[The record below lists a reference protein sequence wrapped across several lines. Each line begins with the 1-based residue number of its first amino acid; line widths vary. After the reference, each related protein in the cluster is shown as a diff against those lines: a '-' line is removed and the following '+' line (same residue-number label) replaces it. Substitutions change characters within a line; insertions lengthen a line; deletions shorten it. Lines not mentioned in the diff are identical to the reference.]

1 MEQII
6 ALDEFAQDTLKGLSS
21 EKKYLFSKYF
31 YDKKGS
37 EIFRDIMRMPEYYL
51 TNCELEIFQTQK
63 EQILSEFKNGGAH
76 FDILELGAGDGLKT
90 KVLLSH
96 FVNRQIDFTYSPIDI
111 SGTAVTNLVEDL
123 KDDIPGLQVNG
134 LNGDY
139 FKMLDSFKNNGNP
152 RKIALF
158 LGSNIGNFNDAQTL
172 DFLLKLRN
180 SLNSTDQV
188 FIGFDLK
195 KEENIILKAYNDK
208 AGHTAAFN
216 LNLLVRINR
225 ELGADFNIDNFY
237 HHEVYDNLS
246 GRAESFL
253 ISNTTQEVHI
263 KMLGMTFPFLRDEK
277 IYTEMSQKYD
287 LQMIENLAD
296 KTGFQIVRN
305 YVDKRQYFMNSL
317 WKLKS

>member
-6 ALDEFAQDTLKGLSS
+6 ALDEFARDTLKGLSS
-21 EKKYLFSKYF
+21 ENKYLFSKYF

-37 EIFRDIMRMPEYYL
+37 EIFQDIMRMPEYYL
-51 TNCELEIFQTQK
+51 TDCEMEIFQTQK

-76 FDILELGAGDGLKT
+76 FDLLELGAGDGLKT

-96 FVNRQIDFTYSPIDI
+96 FVNQQIDFTYSPIDI
-111 SGTAVTNLVEDL
+111 SISAVTNLVEDL
-123 KDDIPGLQVNG
+123 RYDIPGLQVNG
-134 LNGDY
+134 LSGDY
-139 FKMLDSFKNNGNP
+139 FKMLGSFNNNGNL
-152 RKIALF
+152 RKVALF
-158 LGSNIGNFNDAQTL
+158 LGSNIGNFNDAQAV
-172 DFLLKLRN
+172 DFLVKLRN
-180 SLNSTDQV
+180 SLKDSDQV

-195 KEENIILKAYNDK
+195 KKENIILEAYNDK

-237 HHEVYDNLS
+237 HQELYDNFS
-246 GRAESFL
+246 GKAESFL
-253 ISNTTQEVHI
+253 ISKIPQEVHI
-263 KMLGMTFPFLRDEK
+263 KMLDKTFSFRKDEK

-287 LQMIENLAD
+287 LQMIESLAD